1 MAFSLS
7 FFCLFFYFVFRNL
20 PQGKANTK
28 FIIYI
33 SISLILYSALRHPS
47 IGNDTE
53 NYINMFENIQ
63 YESFDNVTSDF
74 FHRYLYQN
82 SNADKDPGFVVFTKV
97 LGSICSNTRVYLF
110 TVAIFFFT
118 CLGFFVRRHLKTLD
132 QILFFYIF
140 YINLF
145 NGYVPNSAI
154 RQSIALAFI
163 LFAYTCLQNKDWK
176 KFLIFI
182 VVGSLFHKS
191 ALISLLVYPFMFV
204 NWVDKAYYVAAPLF
218 ILALGYV
225 NQFAQFFMT
234 SNDVYNSYLTNN
246 YYSGTDKPFVILILM
261 AGLYLIGALG
271 AKNDNNLIGNR
282 LFYIGSALSLLFSTL
297 IWVNPSLIRIMTY
310 FSPLMG
316 ILIATSFERINN
328 SKAIYITIIVIFLL
342 SATKSIGTYHFMWEN
357 VI

>member
-1 MAFSLS
+1 M
-7 FFCLFFYFVFRNL
+7 
-20 PQGKANTK
+20 
-28 FIIYI
+28 
-33 SISLILYSALRHPS
+33 
-47 IGNDTE
+47 
-53 NYINMFENIQ
+53 
-63 YESFDNVTSDF
+63 
-74 FHRYLYQN
+74 
-82 SNADKDPGFVVFTKV
+82 
-97 LGSICSNTRVYLF
+97 
-110 TVAIFFFT
+110 
-118 CLGFFVRRHLKTLD
+118 
-132 QILFFYIF
+132 
-140 YINLF
+140 F

-154 RQSIALAFI
+154 RQSIAIAFI

-191 ALISLLVYPFMFV
+191 ALICLLVYPFMFV
-204 NWVDKAYYVAAPLF
+204 HSVDKAYYFAAPLF
-218 ILALGYV
+218 VLVLGFA
-225 NQFAQFFMT
+225 NQFAQFFIT
-234 SNDVYNSYLTNN
+234 SSDLYNSYLMGN
-246 YYSGTDKPFVILILM
+246 YYSGSDKPLVIFILM

-328 SKAIYITIIVIFLL
+328 SKAIYITVIVIFLL

-357 VI
+357 VR